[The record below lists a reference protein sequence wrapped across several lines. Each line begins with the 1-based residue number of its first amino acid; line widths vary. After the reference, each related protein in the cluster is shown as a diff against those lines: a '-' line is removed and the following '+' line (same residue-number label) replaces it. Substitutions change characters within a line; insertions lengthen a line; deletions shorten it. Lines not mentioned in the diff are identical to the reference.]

1 MKVWGVFTG
10 RFFQQQVD
18 RFYNIQ
24 VNRLFLDETM
34 SLVFYIIGLGTLIV
48 FGGFALFSYQEKER
62 RAVRVSVI
70 IALSG
75 AGLFFLF
82 TLFDDGIKILLLSL
96 LGFGL
101 ITLLI
106 LFLLPIGKIRS
117 GNDIPSERI
126 DERDIMFA
134 RARLI
139 PGSSNYTAYYEMR
152 PEKKRA
158 DDNTRSK
165 PGLLSHEAKLAN
177 KFLFTSPE
185 ASFSLTEVMGELVE
199 GVPTGEKMSLPV
211 EKMTT
216 YIKGLAEYYGAL
228 DVGITKLM
236 PYHVYSNIGRGP
248 GIYGAEIPVEHD
260 YAVAFTV
267 EMNHEMVGVNPTP
280 PGVME
285 SAKQY
290 VEAGRVAVQLAEAIR
305 QMGYEARAHIDGNYR
320 VIAPLVARDAGLGE
334 IGRMGLL
341 MTPNQGPRVRLGV
354 VTTSLELLPDE
365 RTPSKAVI
373 DFCTICKKCADNC
386 PSKSIPFEVRQDID
400 GTLRWRI
407 NAESCF
413 LYWNVIGTDCGI
425 CMTVCPYS
433 HPNTLPHN
441 VLRWGIARSGFVR
454 RGALWL
460 DDLFYGKEPIQKEP
474 PDWTLV
480 P

>member
-1 MKVWGVFTG
+1 M
-10 RFFQQQVD
+10 D
-18 RFYNIQ
+18 
-24 VNRLFLDETM
+24 FLVEKMDLLLYILAVGM
-34 SLVFYIIGLGTLIV
+34 LVI
-48 FGGFALFSYQEKER
+48 FGMFAWFSFQEKEK
-62 RAVRVSVI
+62 RAARLSMF
-70 IALSG
+70 IALCG
-75 AGLFFLF
+75 AGLFFLC
-82 TLFDDGIKILLLSL
+82 TLFDDGVKIFLLSL
-96 LGFGL
+96 LGIGV
-101 ITLLI
+101 ISLLV
-106 LFLLPIGKIRS
+106 LSLLPIGKITI
-117 GNDIPSERI
+117 GNDIPVERF
-126 DERDIMFA
+126 DERDIVFA

-139 PGSSNYTAYYEMR
+139 PGSSNYTAYYQMR
-152 PEKKRA
+152 PENKKI
-158 DDNTRSK
+158 DDNTRMK
-165 PGLLSHEAKLAN
+165 PGLLSHEGKMAN

-199 GVPTGEKMSLPV
+199 GTAAPEKMSLPI
-211 EKMTT
+211 EKMTN
-216 YIKGLAEYYGAL
+216 YIKGLAMYYGAL
-228 DVGITKLM
+228 DVGITKLK
-236 PYHVYSNIGRGP
+236 PYHVYSHIGRGP
-248 GIYGAEIPVEHD
+248 GIYGAEIPLDHD

-267 EMNHEMVGVNPTP
+267 EMDHQMVGANPTP

-320 VIAPLVARDAGLGE
+320 VIATLVARDAGLGE

-354 VTTSLELLPDE
+354 VTTCLELLTDE
-365 RTPSKAVI
+365 RIPNEAVI

-386 PSKSIPFEVRQDID
+386 PSNSIPFETRQEID

-433 HPNTLPHN
+433 HPDLLPHN
-441 VLRWGIARSGFVR
+441 ILRWGVTRSGFVR

-460 DDLFYGKEPIQKEP
+460 DDLFYGKKPLLKEP
-474 PDWTLV
+474 PGWTRV

>member
-1 MKVWGVFTG
+1 MDLLLYILAVG
-10 RFFQQQVD
+10 
-18 RFYNIQ
+18 
-24 VNRLFLDETM
+24 M
-34 SLVFYIIGLGTLIV
+34 LVI
-48 FGGFALFSYQEKER
+48 FGMFAWFSFQEKEK
-62 RAVRVSVI
+62 RAARLSMI
-70 IALSG
+70 IALG
-75 AGLFFLF
+75 GTGLFLLM
-82 TLFDDGIKILLLSL
+82 TLVGTGVKLILLALI
-96 LGFGL
+96 GGGL
-101 ITLLI
+101 VTLLI
-106 LFLLPIGKIRS
+106 LSLLPIGRVSI
-117 GNDIPSERI
+117 GNDVPSNRY

-134 RARLI
+134 RARLK
-139 PGSSNYTAYYEMR
+139 PGSPDYAAYYELR
-152 PEKKRA
+152 PENKGT

-165 PGLLSHEAKLAN
+165 PGLLSPEARLAN
-177 KFLFTSPE
+177 KYLFASPE
-185 ASFSLTEVMGELVE
+185 ASFTLTEVMGEIVE
-199 GVPTGEKMSLPV
+199 GTAATEKMSLPV

-216 YIKGLAEYYGAL
+216 YIKGLAGYYGAL
-228 DVGITKLM
+228 DVGITKLE
-236 PYHVYSNIGRGP
+236 PYHVYSHIGRGP
-248 GIYGAEIPVEHD
+248 GIFGAEIPLEHD

-267 EMNHEMVGVNPTP
+267 EMDHGMVGANPTP

-290 VEAGRVAVQLAEAIR
+290 VESGRVAVQLAEAIR

-354 VTTSLELLPDE
+354 VTTTLDLIPDKQIPNE
-365 RTPSKAVI
+365 AVI
-373 DFCTICKKCADNC
+373 DFCTICKKCAENC
-386 PSKSIPFEVRQDID
+386 PSKAIPFEVRQKFN

-433 HPNTLPHN
+433 HPDILPHN
-441 VLRWGIARSGFVR
+441 ILRWGIARSGFVR

-460 DDLFYGKEPIQKEP
+460 DDLFYGKEPIRKEP
-474 PDWTLV
+474 PDWAQV